1 MNSAALVA
9 RLRALAD
16 EIEKGGKHV
25 PWAVQDAE
33 PPSQFG
39 ARTVECEVGYWKVA
53 PTKTGKPMGSLS
65 PRSADGEAV
74 YWRCF
79 DENVLAKVDP
89 LNKGE
94 KVRVTLV
101 PWNDTHKIVD
111 IVRLSAAAAPER
123 RATGI
128 TVDEI
133 PF

>member
-16 EIEKGGKHV
+16 EIEKGGKHA
-25 PWAVQDAE
+25 PAPAPAAE

-39 ARTVECEVGYWKVA
+39 ARTVECEVGYWNVGQ
-53 PTKTGKPMGSLS
+53 TKKGTMMGSLS
-65 PRSADGEAV
+65 PRSDDGEAV
-74 YWRCF
+74 YWKCF
-79 DENVLAKVDP
+79 DEKVLTKVDP
-89 LNKGE
+89 LSKGE

-101 PWNDTHKIVD
+101 PWQDTHKIVD

-123 RATGI
+123 RSTGI

>member
-1 MNSAALVA
+1 MNSVDLAK

-25 PWAVQDAE
+25 PASVPAAE
-33 PPSQFG
+33 PASQFG
-39 ARTVECEVGYWKVA
+39 ARTVECEIGYWTVGL
-53 PTKTGKPMGSLS
+53 TKTGKTMGSLS
-65 PRSADGEAV
+65 PRSQDGEDV

-79 DENVLAKVDP
+79 DEKLMAKVDP
-89 LNKGE
+89 LAKGDR
-94 KVRVTLV
+94 VRVTLV
-101 PWNDTHKIVD
+101 PWNDTHRIID

-123 RATGI
+123 RSTGV

>member
-1 MNSAALVA
+1 MNSAALIA

-25 PWAVQDAE
+25 PPPVQDAE

-39 ARTVECEVGYWKVA
+39 ARTVECEVGYWKVG
-53 PTKTGKPMGSLS
+53 PTKTGKTMGSLS

-74 YWRCF
+74 YWKCF

-101 PWNDTHKIVD
+101 PWNDTHRIVE